1 MKQRRRLRD
10 SVGVLELL
18 CGKLE
23 IDDAVEKGEDVCAE
37 CGKLFHRP
45 VMIIEYG
52 GEKVHP
58 IG

>member
-1 MKQRRRLRD
+1 M
-10 SVGVLELL
+10 VPLEFLN
-18 CGKLE
+18 CFVE
-23 IDDAVEKGEDVCAE
+23 IDDAVEKGEDVCVE

-52 GEKVHP
+52 DEKVHP